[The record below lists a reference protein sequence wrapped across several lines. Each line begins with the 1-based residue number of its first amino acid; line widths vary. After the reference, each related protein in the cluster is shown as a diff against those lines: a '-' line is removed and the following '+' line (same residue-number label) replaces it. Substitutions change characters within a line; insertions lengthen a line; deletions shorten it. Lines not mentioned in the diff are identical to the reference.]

1 MVKDLQMLKELQ
13 EKEQF
18 AEKERME
25 GKQQIDLLR
34 VQLSKKDAIVEELE
48 NQLEEMRT
56 KITEMVTAL

>member
-25 GKQQIDLLR
+25 GKQQINLLR